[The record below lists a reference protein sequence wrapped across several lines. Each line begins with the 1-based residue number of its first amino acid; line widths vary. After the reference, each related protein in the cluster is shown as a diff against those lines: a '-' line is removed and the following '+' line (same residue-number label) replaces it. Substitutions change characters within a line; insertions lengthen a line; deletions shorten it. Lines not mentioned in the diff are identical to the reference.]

1 MSLAI
6 EEQAHDLIVKA
17 VSQGVSDIHLMPKPD
32 HYVLYFRLN
41 GLLHEEGR
49 QDLDWGKRLINYF
62 KYRADMD
69 VGEKRKPQSGASHLE
84 LGGQAVELR
93 FSTIGD
99 VHLQESLV
107 IRVIQSQARQ
117 GGPLLTYFPKDLDIL
132 RRLIRCKSGLILFSG
147 PVGSGK
153 TTTIYHLLRE
163 RLDQESI
170 QVITMED
177 PVEIFEP
184 RFLQTQINEAAGI
197 S

>member
-69 VGEKRKPQSGASHLE
+69 VGEKRKPQSGACHLE
-84 LGGQAVELR
+84 LEGQAVELR
-93 FSTIGD
+93 F
-99 VHLQESLV
+99 
-107 IRVIQSQARQ
+107 
-117 GGPLLTYFPKDLDIL
+117 
-132 RRLIRCKSGLILFSG
+132 
-147 PVGSGK
+147 
-153 TTTIYHLLRE
+153 
-163 RLDQESI
+163 
-170 QVITMED
+170 
-177 PVEIFEP
+177 
-184 RFLQTQINEAAGI
+184 
-197 S
+197 

>member
-69 VGEKRKPQSGASHLE
+69 ASPSRAH
-84 LGGQAVELR
+84 A
-93 FSTIGD
+93 I
-99 VHLQESLV
+99 
-107 IRVIQSQARQ
+107 
-117 GGPLLTYFPKDLDIL
+117 
-132 RRLIRCKSGLILFSG
+132 
-147 PVGSGK
+147 
-153 TTTIYHLLRE
+153 
-163 RLDQESI
+163 
-170 QVITMED
+170 
-177 PVEIFEP
+177 
-184 RFLQTQINEAAGI
+184 
-197 S
+197 

>member
-41 GLLHEEGR
+41 GILHEEGR

-69 VGEKRKPQSGASHLE
+69 VGEKRKPQSGACHLE
-84 LGGQAVELR
+84 LEGQAVELR

-107 IRVIQSQARQ
+107 IRVQWVRARR
-117 GGPLLTYFPKDLDIL
+117 PP
-132 RRLIRCKSGLILFSG
+132 
-147 PVGSGK
+147 
-153 TTTIYHLLRE
+153 
-163 RLDQESI
+163 SI
-170 QVITMED
+170 TC
-177 PVEIFEP
+177 
-184 RFLQTQINEAAGI
+184 
-197 S
+197 